1 LKMIARLA
9 WRSIWRNRRRTLIT
23 VLSIGF
29 GLACTVFFIAIGEGV
44 YAQLIDQVVRLQAGH
59 ITMEHPG
66 YRDAPAVDLWVK
78 APESLRSR
86 IERLPQVERTKL
98 IILGQG
104 IARSG
109 SGDVSAT
116 LMGIEP
122 SVELDT
128 SPLVRHIVA
137 GRYLNEDDGPW
148 VVIGSELAKRLKLK
162 VGKKMVLTT
171 NDAAGNLVDV
181 LCRVRGIFETGSVEI
196 DGYFIQAPID
206 FARRLFGL
214 PEESAT
220 QLGVVLRIPEAQESI
235 LQEVRLM
242 VAEQDIA
249 VLPWQEVIPEIA
261 SYIKLDKGS
270 NWIFQAILVF
280 LILFTIFNTIL
291 MSVLE
296 REREFAVLL
305 ALGTKPVQL
314 RLQILMESAYLGLIG
329 CALGLLVGGLAAW
342 AAQVW
347 GIDLRSLLEEGFTIS
362 GFAISAK
369 MHARVTTGL
378 LLGTAGL
385 VFGAT
390 LILSLIPMHR
400 ATRLSIVDQL
410 R

>member
-1 LKMIARLA
+1 VIARLA

-59 ITMEHPG
+59 ITMEHPS

-98 IILGQG
+98 IIMGQG

-214 PEESAT
+214 PEEGAT
-220 QLGVVLRIPEAQESI
+220 QLGVILKIPEAQESV
-235 LQEVRLM
+235 LREARLM

-270 NWIFQAILVF
+270 NWIFQAILIF

-314 RLQILMESAYLGLIG
+314 RLQILMESAYVGLIG
-329 CALGLLVGGLAAW
+329 CGLGLLVGGLAAW

-347 GIDLRSLLEEGFTIS
+347 GIDLRSLLEEGVTIS
-362 GFAISAK
+362 GFAVSAK
-369 MHARVTTGL
+369 MHARVTTEL

-400 ATRLSIVDQL
+400 AARLSIVDQL

>member
-1 LKMIARLA
+1 M
-9 WRSIWRNRRRTLIT
+9 IT

-59 ITMEHPG
+59 ITMEHPS

-98 IILGQG
+98 IIMGQG

-116 LMGIEP
+116 LMGVEP

-137 GRYLNEDDGPW
+137 GRYLNEEDGPW

-214 PEESAT
+214 PEEGAT
-220 QLGVVLRIPEAQESI
+220 QLGVVLTIPEAQESI

-270 NWIFQAILVF
+270 NLIFQAILIF

-296 REREFAVLL
+296 RQREFAVLL
-305 ALGTKPVQL
+305 ALGTKPAQL
-314 RLQILMESAYLGLIG
+314 KFQILMESAYLGLIG

-362 GFAISAK
+362 GFAVSAK
-369 MHARVTTGL
+369 MHARVTAGL

-400 ATRLSIVDQL
+400 ASRLSIVDQL

>member
-1 LKMIARLA
+1 M
-9 WRSIWRNRRRTLIT
+9 
-23 VLSIGF
+23 
-29 GLACTVFFIAIGEGV
+29 
-44 YAQLIDQVVRLQAGH
+44 QAGH
-59 ITMEHPG
+59 ITMENPG
-66 YRDAPAVDLWVK
+66 YRDAPAVDLWIK
-78 APESLRSR
+78 APESLRLQ
-86 IERLPQVERTKL
+86 IEKLPQVERTKL
-98 IILGQG
+98 IIMGQG
-104 IARSG
+104 IARSA

-137 GRYLNEDDGPW
+137 GRYLHDDDGPW
-148 VVIGSELAKRLKLK
+148 VVIGSELAKRLKLA
-162 VGKKMVLTT
+162 VGKKMVITT
-171 NDAAGNLVDV
+171 NDAAGNLVDE

-206 FARRLFGL
+206 FARRLFVL

-220 QLGVVLRIPEAQESI
+220 QLGVVLRIPEAQDFI
-235 LQEVRLM
+235 LREARLM
-242 VAEQDIA
+242 VAGQDIA

-270 NWIFQAILVF
+270 NLIFQAILIF

-314 RLQILMESAYLGLIG
+314 RLQILMESACLGLIG

-390 LILSLIPMHR
+390 LILSLIPMRR

>member
-1 LKMIARLA
+1 MIARLA

-44 YAQLIDQVVRLQAGH
+44 YAQLIDQVVRMQAGH
-59 ITMEHPG
+59 ITMENPG

-78 APESLRSR
+78 APESLRSQ

-98 IILGQG
+98 IIMGQG
-104 IARSG
+104 IARSA
-109 SGDVSAT
+109 SGDISAT

-137 GRYLNEDDGPW
+137 GRYLNDDDGPW
-148 VVIGSELAKRLKLK
+148 VVIGSELAKRLKLA

-171 NDAAGNLVDV
+171 NDAAGNLVDE

-220 QLGVVLRIPEAQESI
+220 QLGVVLRIPEAQEFI
-235 LQEVRLM
+235 LREARLM

-270 NWIFQAILVF
+270 NLIFQAILVF

-314 RLQILMESAYLGLIG
+314 KLQILMESAYLGLIG

-362 GFAISAK
+362 GFAVSAK

-390 LILSLIPMHR
+390 LILSLIPMRR

>member
-1 LKMIARLA
+1 MIARLA

-23 VLSIGF
+23 IISIGF
-29 GLACTVFFIAIGEGV
+29 GLACTIFFIAIGEGV
-44 YAQLIDQVVRLQAGH
+44 YAQLIDQVVRMQAGH
-59 ITMEHPG
+59 ITMENPS
-66 YRDAPAVDLWVK
+66 YRDGPAVDLWLK
-78 APESLRSR
+78 APESLRSQ
-86 IERLPQVERTKL
+86 IERLPQVERTKQ
-98 IILGQG
+98 IIIGQG

-137 GRYLNEDDGPW
+137 GRYLDDDDGPW
-148 VVIGSELAKRLKLK
+148 VVIGSELAKRLKLG
-162 VGKKMVLTT
+162 VGKKMVITT

-196 DGYFIQAPID
+196 DRYFIQAPID

-214 PEESAT
+214 PEEGAT
-220 QLGVVLRIPEAQESI
+220 QLGVVLRIPQAQESV
-235 LQEVRLM
+235 LQETRLM

-270 NWIFQAILVF
+270 NLIFQAILIF

-296 REREFAVLL
+296 RQREFAVLL
-305 ALGTKPVQL
+305 ALGTKPLLL
-314 RLQILMESAYLGLIG
+314 RLQILMESVYLGLIG

-342 AAQVW
+342 AVQVW
-347 GIDLRSLLEEGFTIS
+347 GIDLRSLLKEGFTIS
-362 GFAISAK
+362 GFAVSTK
-369 MHARVTTGL
+369 MHARVTIGL

>member
-1 LKMIARLA
+1 MIPRLA

-23 VLSIGF
+23 VLSMGF

-44 YAQLIDQVVRLQAGH
+44 YAQLIDQVVRMQAGH
-59 ITMEHPG
+59 ITMENPS

-78 APESLRSR
+78 APESLRSQ

-98 IILGQG
+98 IIMGQG

-137 GRYLNEDDGPW
+137 GRYLDDDDGPW
-148 VVIGSELAKRLKLK
+148 VVIGSELAKRLRLA

-171 NDAAGNLVDV
+171 NDAAGNLVDE

-196 DGYFIQAPID
+196 DGYLIQAPID

-214 PEESAT
+214 PEEGAT

-235 LQEVRLM
+235 LREVRLM

-249 VLPWQEVIPEIA
+249 VLPWQEVVPEIA

-270 NWIFQAILVF
+270 NLIFQAILVF

-314 RLQILMESAYLGLIG
+314 RLQILMESVYLGLIG

-362 GFAISAK
+362 GFAVSAK
-369 MHARVTTGL
+369 MHARVTIGL

-390 LILSLIPMHR
+390 LILSLIPMRH

>member
-1 LKMIARLA
+1 MIARLA

-44 YAQLIDQVVRLQAGH
+44 YAQLIDQVVRMQAGH
-59 ITMEHPG
+59 ITMENPG

-78 APESLRSR
+78 APESLRSQ

-98 IILGQG
+98 IIMGQG
-104 IARSG
+104 IARSA

-137 GRYLNEDDGPW
+137 GRYLNDDDGPW
-148 VVIGSELAKRLKLK
+148 VVIGSEFAKRLKLA

-171 NDAAGNLVDV
+171 NDAAGNLVDE

-196 DGYFIQAPID
+196 DGYLIQAPID

-220 QLGVVLRIPEAQESI
+220 QLGVVLRIPEAQEVI
-235 LQEVRLM
+235 LREARLM

-270 NWIFQAILVF
+270 NLIFQAILVF

-362 GFAISAK
+362 GFAVSAK

-390 LILSLIPMHR
+390 LILSLIPMRR

>member
-1 LKMIARLA
+1 MIARLA

-23 VLSIGF
+23 VFSIGF

>member
-1 LKMIARLA
+1 VIARLA

-59 ITMEHPG
+59 ITMEHPS

-98 IILGQG
+98 IIMGQG

-214 PEESAT
+214 PEDGAT
-220 QLGVVLRIPEAQESI
+220 QLGVILKIPEAQESV
-235 LQEVRLM
+235 LREARLM

-270 NWIFQAILVF
+270 NWIFQAILIF

-314 RLQILMESAYLGLIG
+314 RLQILMESAYVGLIG
-329 CALGLLVGGLAAW
+329 CGLGLLVGGLAAW

-347 GIDLRSLLEEGFTIS
+347 GIDLRSLLEEGVTIS
-362 GFAISAK
+362 GFAVSAK
-369 MHARVTTGL
+369 MHARVTTEL

-400 ATRLSIVDQL
+400 AARLSIVDQL

>member
-1 LKMIARLA
+1 MIPRLA

-59 ITMEHPG
+59 ITMENPG
-66 YRDAPAVDLWVK
+66 YRDAPAVDLWVR
-78 APESLRSR
+78 APESLRSH

-98 IILGQG
+98 IIMGQG

-137 GRYLNEDDGPW
+137 GRYLNDDDGPW
-148 VVIGSELAKRLKLK
+148 VVIGRELAKRLKLA
-162 VGKKMVLTT
+162 VGKKMVITT

-196 DGYFIQAPID
+196 DGYFIQAPIG

-214 PEESAT
+214 PEEGAT
-220 QLGVVLRIPEAQESI
+220 QLGVVLRIPEAQESVLREI
-235 LQEVRLM
+235 RLM

-270 NWIFQAILVF
+270 NLIFQAILVF

-305 ALGTKPVQL
+305 ALGTKPIQL

-329 CALGLLVGGLAAW
+329 CGLGLLVGGLAAW
-342 AAQVW
+342 AAQEW

-362 GFAISAK
+362 GFAVSAK

-400 ATRLSIVDQL
+400 AARLSIVDQL

>member
-1 LKMIARLA
+1 M
-9 WRSIWRNRRRTLIT
+9 IT

-59 ITMEHPG
+59 ITMENPG

-78 APESLRSR
+78 APESLRSH

-98 IILGQG
+98 IIMGQG

-137 GRYLNEDDGPW
+137 GRYLNDDDGPW
-148 VVIGSELAKRLKLK
+148 VVIGSELAKRLKLA
-162 VGKKMVLTT
+162 VGKKMVITT
-171 NDAAGNLVDV
+171 NDAAGNLVDE

-220 QLGVVLRIPEAQESI
+220 QLGVVLRIPEAQASI
-235 LQEVRLM
+235 LREVRLM
-242 VAEQDIA
+242 IAEQDIA

-305 ALGTKPVQL
+305 ALGTRPVQL
-314 RLQILMESAYLGLIG
+314 RLQILLESAYLGLIG

-342 AAQVW
+342 AAQEW

-362 GFAISAK
+362 GFAVSAK

>member
-1 LKMIARLA
+1 MIARLA

-23 VLSIGF
+23 VLSMGF

-44 YAQLIDQVVRLQAGH
+44 YAQLIDQVVRMQAGH
-59 ITMEHPG
+59 ITMENPS
-66 YRDAPAVDLWVK
+66 YRDAPAVDLWIK
-78 APESLRSR
+78 APESLRSQ

-98 IILGQG
+98 IIMGQG

-137 GRYLNEDDGPW
+137 GRYLADDDGPW
-148 VVIGSELAKRLKLK
+148 VVIGSGLAKRLRLE

-181 LCRVRGIFETGSVEI
+181 LCRVRGIFETGSVEM

-214 PEESAT
+214 PEEGAT

-235 LQEVRLM
+235 LREARLM

-249 VLPWQEVIPEIA
+249 VLPWQEIVPEIA

-270 NWIFQAILVF
+270 NLIFQAILVF

-296 REREFAVLL
+296 RQREFAVLL

-347 GIDLRSLLEEGFTIS
+347 GIDLSSLLEEGFTIS
-362 GFAISAK
+362 GFAVSAK

-390 LILSLIPMHR
+390 LILSLIPMRR

>member
-1 LKMIARLA
+1 MIARLA

-29 GLACTVFFIAIGEGV
+29 GLTCAIFFIAIGEGV
-44 YAQLIDQVVRLQAGH
+44 YAQLIDQVVRMQAGH
-59 ITMEHPG
+59 ITLENPN
-66 YRDAPAVDLWVK
+66 YRDAPAVDLWIK
-78 APESLRSR
+78 APDLLRSQ
-86 IERLPQVERTKL
+86 IESLPQVERTKM

-109 SGDVSAT
+109 SGNVSAT

-122 SVELDT
+122 SVELET
-128 SPLVRHIVA
+128 SPLTRHMVE
-137 GRYLNEDDGPW
+137 GRYLNDDDGPW
-148 VVIGSELAKRLKLK
+148 VVIGSELAQRLKLG

-171 NDAAGNLVDV
+171 NDAAGNLVDE

-214 PEESAT
+214 PEQGVS
-220 QLGVVLRIPEAQESI
+220 QLGVILRVPEAQEHV
-235 LQEVRLM
+235 LHEVQLLA
-242 VAEQDIA
+242 AEEDIT
-249 VLPWQEVIPEIA
+249 VLPWQKVVPEIA

-270 NWIFQAILVF
+270 NLIFQAILVF

-305 ALGTKPVQL
+305 ALGTKPDQL
-314 RLQILMESAYLGLIG
+314 RLQILMESFYLGLIG
-329 CALGLLVGGLAAW
+329 CALGLLLGGLAAW
-342 AAQVW
+342 IVQVW
-347 GIDLRSLLEEGFTIS
+347 GIDLKSFLEEGFTIS
-362 GFAISAK
+362 GFAVSTK
-369 MHARVTTGL
+369 MHARVTPGLLFGTTGL
-378 LLGTAGL
+378 VL
-385 VFGAT
+385 VAT
-390 LILSLIPMHR
+390 LILSLIPMRR
-400 ATRLSIVDQL
+400 ATRLSIVEQL

>member
-1 LKMIARLA
+1 MIARLA

>member
-1 LKMIARLA
+1 MIARLA

-23 VLSIGF
+23 VLSICF
-29 GLACTVFFIAIGEGV
+29 GLACTIFFIAIGEGV
-44 YAQLIDQVVRLQAGH
+44 YAQLIDQVVRMQAGH
-59 ITMEHPG
+59 ITMENPS
-66 YRDAPAVDLWVK
+66 YRHAPAVDLWVK
-78 APESLRSR
+78 VPESLRSQ

-98 IILGQG
+98 IIMGQG

-128 SPLVRHIVA
+128 SPLVRHIVD
-137 GRYLNEDDGPW
+137 GRYLNDHDGAW
-148 VVIGSELAKRLKLK
+148 VVIGSELAKRLKLE

-171 NDAAGNLVDV
+171 NDAAGNLVDE
-181 LCRVRGIFETGSVEI
+181 LCRVRGIFKTGSVEI

-214 PEESAT
+214 PEEGAT
-220 QLGVVLRIPEAQESI
+220 QLGVVLRIPQAQESV
-235 LQEVRLM
+235 LQKTRLM
-242 VAEQDIA
+242 VAEQNIA
-249 VLPWQEVIPEIA
+249 VLPWQQVIPEIA

-270 NWIFQAILVF
+270 NLIFQAILVF

-305 ALGTKPVQL
+305 ALGTKPIQL
-314 RLQILMESAYLGLIG
+314 KLQILMESVYLGFIG
-329 CALGLLVGGLAAW
+329 CVLGLLVGGLAAW

-362 GFAISAK
+362 GFAVSAK
-369 MHARVTTGL
+369 MHARVTIGL

-390 LILSLIPMHR
+390 LILSLIPMRR

>member
-1 LKMIARLA
+1 MLARLA

-59 ITMEHPG
+59 ITMENPS
-66 YRDAPAVDLWVK
+66 YRDAPAVDLWIK
-78 APESLRSR
+78 APESLRSH
-86 IERLPQVERTKL
+86 IESLPQVERTKL
-98 IILGQG
+98 IIMGQG

-116 LMGIEP
+116 WMGIEP

-137 GRYLNEDDGPW
+137 GRYLNDDDGPW
-148 VVIGSELAKRLKLK
+148 VVIGSELAKRLKLA
-162 VGKKMVLTT
+162 VGKKMVITT
-171 NDAAGNLVDV
+171 NDAAGNLVDE

-214 PEESAT
+214 PEEGAT

-235 LQEVRLM
+235 LREARLM

-270 NWIFQAILVF
+270 NLIFQAILVF

-362 GFAISAK
+362 GFAVSAK

>member
-1 LKMIARLA
+1 M
-9 WRSIWRNRRRTLIT
+9 
-23 VLSIGF
+23 
-29 GLACTVFFIAIGEGV
+29 
-44 YAQLIDQVVRLQAGH
+44 
-59 ITMEHPG
+59 
-66 YRDAPAVDLWVK
+66 
-78 APESLRSR
+78 
-86 IERLPQVERTKL
+86 
-98 IILGQG
+98 
-104 IARSG
+104 
-109 SGDVSAT
+109 
-116 LMGIEP
+116 
-122 SVELDT
+122 
-128 SPLVRHIVA
+128 
-137 GRYLNEDDGPW
+137 
-148 VVIGSELAKRLKLK
+148 
-162 VGKKMVLTT
+162 
-171 NDAAGNLVDV
+171 
-181 LCRVRGIFETGSVEI
+181 EI

-214 PEESAT
+214 PEEGAT
-220 QLGVVLRIPEAQESI
+220 QLGVVLRIPEAQESV
-235 LQEVRLM
+235 LQEIRLM

-249 VLPWQEVIPEIA
+249 VLPWQEIIPEIA

-270 NWIFQAILVF
+270 NWIFQAILIF

-329 CALGLLVGGLAAW
+329 CGLGLLVGGLAAW

>member
-1 LKMIARLA
+1 VIARLA

-44 YAQLIDQVVRLQAGH
+44 YAQLIDQVVRMQAGH
-59 ITMEHPG
+59 ITMENPG

-78 APESLRSR
+78 APESLRSQ

-98 IILGQG
+98 IIMGQG
-104 IARSG
+104 IARSA
-109 SGDVSAT
+109 SGDISAT

-137 GRYLNEDDGPW
+137 GRYLNDDDGPL
-148 VVIGSELAKRLKLK
+148 VVIGSELAKRLKLA

-171 NDAAGNLVDV
+171 NDAAGNLVDE

-220 QLGVVLRIPEAQESI
+220 QLGVVLRIPEAQEFI
-235 LQEVRLM
+235 LREARLM
-242 VAEQDIA
+242 VAEQNIA

-270 NWIFQAILVF
+270 NLIFQAILVF

-314 RLQILMESAYLGLIG
+314 RLQILMESAYLGFIG

-347 GIDLRSLLEEGFTIS
+347 GIDLRSLLKEGFTIS
-362 GFAISAK
+362 GFAVSAK

-390 LILSLIPMHR
+390 LILSLIPMRR

>member
-1 LKMIARLA
+1 MIPRLA

-59 ITMEHPG
+59 ITMENPG
-66 YRDAPAVDLWVK
+66 YRDGPAVDLWVK
-78 APESLRSR
+78 APESLRSQ
-86 IERLPQVERTKL
+86 IESLPQVERTKL
-98 IILGQG
+98 IIMGQG

-137 GRYLNEDDGPW
+137 GRYLNDDDGPW
-148 VVIGSELAKRLKLK
+148 VVIGSELAKRLKLA
-162 VGKKMVLTT
+162 VGKKMVITT
-171 NDAAGNLVDV
+171 NDAAGNLVDE

-214 PEESAT
+214 PEEGAT

-235 LQEVRLM
+235 LREVRLM
-242 VAEQDIA
+242 VTEQDIA

-305 ALGTKPVQL
+305 ALGTKPAQL

-329 CALGLLVGGLAAW
+329 CGLGLLVGGLAAW
-342 AAQVW
+342 AAQEW

-362 GFAISAK
+362 GFAVSAK

-400 ATRLSIVDQL
+400 VTRLSIVDQL

>member
-1 LKMIARLA
+1 PRLA

-29 GLACTVFFIAIGEGV
+29 GLACAVFFVAIGEGV

-59 ITMEHPG
+59 ITMENPS

-78 APESLRSR
+78 APESLRSQ
-86 IERLPQVERTKL
+86 IEKLPQVEQTKL
-98 IILGQG
+98 LIMGQG

-116 LMGIEP
+116 LMGVEP

-128 SPLVRHIVA
+128 SPLVRHIIA
-137 GRYLNEDDGPW
+137 GRYLNDDDGPW

-171 NDAAGNLVDV
+171 NDAAGNLVDE

-196 DGYFIQAPID
+196 DGYFIQAPLG

-214 PEESAT
+214 PEEGAT
-220 QLGVVLRIPEAQESI
+220 QLGVVLRNPEAQESV

-249 VLPWQEVIPEIA
+249 VLPWQEIIPEIA

-270 NWIFQAILVF
+270 NLIFQAILIF

-305 ALGTKPVQL
+305 ALGTKPAQL

-329 CALGLLVGGLAAW
+329 CGLGLLVGGLAAW

-362 GFAISAK
+362 GFAVSAK

-378 LLGTAGL
+378 LFGTAGL
-385 VFGAT
+385 VFVAT

-400 ATRLSIVDQL
+400 AARLSIVDQL

>member
-1 LKMIARLA
+1 MIARLA

-23 VLSIGF
+23 VLSMGF

-44 YAQLIDQVVRLQAGH
+44 YAQLIDQVVRMQAGH
-59 ITMEHPG
+59 ITMENPG
-66 YRDAPAVDLWVK
+66 YRDAPAVDLWIK
-78 APESLRSR
+78 APESLRSQ

-98 IILGQG
+98 IIMGQG

-137 GRYLNEDDGPW
+137 GRYLADDDGPW
-148 VVIGSELAKRLKLK
+148 VVIGSGLAKRLRLE

-181 LCRVRGIFETGSVEI
+181 LCRVRGIFETGSVEM

-214 PEESAT
+214 PEEGAT

-235 LQEVRLM
+235 LREARLM

-249 VLPWQEVIPEIA
+249 VLPWQEIVPEIA

-270 NWIFQAILVF
+270 NLIFQAILVF

-296 REREFAVLL
+296 RQREFAVLL

-347 GIDLRSLLEEGFTIS
+347 GIDLSSLLEEGFTIS
-362 GFAISAK
+362 GFAVSAK

-390 LILSLIPMHR
+390 LILSLIPMRR

>member
-1 LKMIARLA
+1 
-9 WRSIWRNRRRTLIT
+9 LIT

-59 ITMEHPG
+59 ITMENPR

-78 APESLRSR
+78 APESLRSH

-98 IILGQG
+98 IIMGQG

-137 GRYLNEDDGPW
+137 GRYLNDDDGPW
-148 VVIGSELAKRLKLK
+148 VVIGSELAKRLKLA

-181 LCRVRGIFETGSVEI
+181 LCRVRGIFETGSMEI

-214 PEESAT
+214 PEEGAT
-220 QLGVVLRIPEAQESI
+220 QLGVVLRIPEAQASI
-235 LQEVRLM
+235 LREIRLM

-305 ALGTKPVQL
+305 ALGTRPAQL
-314 RLQILMESAYLGLIG
+314 RFQIFMESAYLGLIG
-329 CALGLLVGGLAAW
+329 CGLGLLVGGLAAW
-342 AAQVW
+342 AAQEW

-362 GFAISAK
+362 GFAVSAK

>member
-1 LKMIARLA
+1 MVARLA

-29 GLACTVFFIAIGEGV
+29 GLACAIFFIAIAEGV
-44 YAQLIDQVVRLQAGH
+44 YAQLIDQVVRMQAGH
-59 ITMEHPG
+59 ITLENPG
-66 YRDAPAVDLWVK
+66 YREAPAVDLYLSVS
-78 APESLRSR
+78 APLRSK
-86 IERLPQVERTKL
+86 IEKLDQVERIKL

-109 SGDVSAT
+109 SGNVSAT

-122 SVELDT
+122 SVELET
-128 SPLVRHIVA
+128 SPLARHMVA
-137 GRYLNEDDGPW
+137 GRYLNDDDGSW
-148 VVIGSELAKRLKLK
+148 VVIGSELAQRLKLD

-171 NDAAGNLVDV
+171 NDAAGNLVDE

-196 DGYFIQAPID
+196 DGYFIQAPIG
-206 FARRLFGL
+206 FARRVFGL
-214 PEESAT
+214 PEEGVT
-220 QLGVVLRIPEAQESI
+220 QMGVVLRVPEAQELV
-235 LQEVRLM
+235 LQKTRLM
-242 VAEQDIA
+242 VAEEEYA
-249 VLPWQEVIPEIA
+249 VLPWQEVIPEVA
-261 SYIKLDKGS
+261 SYIRLDRGS
-270 NWIFQAILVF
+270 NLVFQAILVF

-305 ALGTKPVQL
+305 ALGTKPGQL
-314 RLQILMESAYLGLIG
+314 RLQVLMESVYLGLIG
-329 CALGLLVGGLAAW
+329 CLIGLLVGGAAAW
-342 AAQVW
+342 IVEVW

-362 GFAISAK
+362 GFAVSTR
-369 MHARVTTGL
+369 MHARVTSSL
-378 LLGTAGL
+378 LFGTAGL

-390 LILSLIPMHR
+390 LILSLIPMRR

>member
-1 LKMIARLA
+1 MIPRLA

-44 YAQLIDQVVRLQAGH
+44 YAQLIDQVVRMQAGH
-59 ITMEHPG
+59 ITLENPG

-78 APESLRSR
+78 APESLRSQ

-98 IILGQG
+98 IIMGQG

-128 SPLVRHIVA
+128 SPLVRHIFA
-137 GRYLNEDDGPW
+137 GRYLNDDDGPW
-148 VVIGSELAKRLKLK
+148 VVIGSELARRLKLD

-171 NDAAGNLVDV
+171 NDAAGNLVDE

-214 PEESAT
+214 PEDGAT
-220 QLGVVLRIPEAQESI
+220 QLGVILKIPEAQESV
-235 LQEVRLM
+235 LRETRLM

-249 VLPWQEVIPEIA
+249 VLPWQEVIPEIS

-270 NWIFQAILVF
+270 NWIFQAILIF

-314 RLQILMESAYLGLIG
+314 RLQILMESAYVGLIG
-329 CALGLLVGGLAAW
+329 CGLGLLVGGLSAW

-362 GFAISAK
+362 GFAVSAK
-369 MHARVTTGL
+369 MHARVTTEL

-400 ATRLSIVDQL
+400 AARLSIVDQL

>member
-1 LKMIARLA
+1 MIPRLA

-59 ITMEHPG
+59 ITMENPG
-66 YRDAPAVDLWVK
+66 YRDAPAVDLWVR
-78 APESLRSR
+78 APESLRSH

-98 IILGQG
+98 IIMGQG

-128 SPLVRHIVA
+128 SPLVRHMVA
-137 GRYLNEDDGPW
+137 GRYLNDDDGPW
-148 VVIGSELAKRLKLK
+148 VVIGSELAKRLKLA
-162 VGKKMVLTT
+162 VGKKMVITT

-196 DGYFIQAPID
+196 DGYFIQAPIG

-214 PEESAT
+214 PEEGAT
-220 QLGVVLRIPEAQESI
+220 QLGVVLRIPEAQESVLREI
-235 LQEVRLM
+235 RLM

-270 NWIFQAILVF
+270 NLIFQAILVF

-305 ALGTKPVQL
+305 ALGTKPIQL

-329 CALGLLVGGLAAW
+329 CGLGLLVGGLAAW
-342 AAQVW
+342 AAQEW

-362 GFAISAK
+362 GFAVSAK

-400 ATRLSIVDQL
+400 AARLSIVDQL

>member
-1 LKMIARLA
+1 MIARLA

-23 VLSIGF
+23 IISIGF
-29 GLACTVFFIAIGEGV
+29 GLACTIFFIAIGEGV
-44 YAQLIDQVVRLQAGH
+44 YAQLIDQVVRMQAGH
-59 ITMEHPG
+59 ITMENPS
-66 YRDAPAVDLWVK
+66 YRDGPAVDLWLK
-78 APESLRSR
+78 APESLRSQ

-98 IILGQG
+98 IIIGQG

-137 GRYLNEDDGPW
+137 GRYLDDDDGPW
-148 VVIGSELAKRLKLK
+148 VVIGSELAKRLKLG
-162 VGKKMVLTT
+162 VGKKMVITT

-196 DGYFIQAPID
+196 DRYFIQAPID

-214 PEESAT
+214 PEEGAT
-220 QLGVVLRIPEAQESI
+220 QLGVVLRIPQAQESV
-235 LQEVRLM
+235 LQETRLM

-270 NWIFQAILVF
+270 NLIFQAILVF

-296 REREFAVLL
+296 RQREFAVLL
-305 ALGTKPVQL
+305 ALGTKPLLL
-314 RLQILMESAYLGLIG
+314 RLQILMESVYLGLIG

-342 AAQVW
+342 AVQVW
-347 GIDLRSLLEEGFTIS
+347 GIDLRSLLKEGFTIS
-362 GFAISAK
+362 GFAVSTK
-369 MHARVTTGL
+369 MHARVTIGL

-385 VFGAT
+385 VFAAT

>member
-1 LKMIARLA
+1 VIVRLA

-29 GLACTVFFIAIGEGV
+29 GLACTIFFIAIGEGV
-44 YAQLIDQVVRLQAGH
+44 YAQLIDQVVRMQAGH
-59 ITMEHPG
+59 ITMENPS
-66 YRDAPAVDLWVK
+66 YRDGPAVDLWIKVPG
-78 APESLRSR
+78 ALRSQ

-98 IILGQG
+98 IIMGQG

-109 SGDVSAT
+109 SGNVSAT
-116 LMGIEP
+116 LIGIEP
-122 SVELDT
+122 SVELHT

-137 GRYLNEDDGPW
+137 GRYLNDHDGPW
-148 VVIGSELAKRLKLK
+148 VVIGTELAKRLKLK

-171 NDAAGNLVDV
+171 NDAAGNLVDQ

-196 DGYFIQAPID
+196 DGYLIQTPID

-214 PEESAT
+214 PEEGAT
-220 QLGVVLRIPEAQESI
+220 QLGVVLRIPQAQESI
-235 LQEVRLM
+235 LQEVRLL
-242 VAEQDIA
+242 VTEQDIA
-249 VLPWQEVIPEIA
+249 VLPWQQVIPEIA

-270 NWIFQAILVF
+270 NFIFQAILVF

-296 REREFAVLL
+296 RQREFAVLL
-305 ALGTKPVQL
+305 ALGTRPVQL
-314 RLQILMESAYLGLIG
+314 RLQILMESVYLGFIG
-329 CALGLLVGGLAAW
+329 CVIGVLVGGLTAW

-369 MHARVTTGL
+369 MHARVTLGL
-378 LLGTAGL
+378 LLGTAGM
-385 VFGAT
+385 VFGAI
-390 LILSLIPMHR
+390 LILSFIPMRR

>member
-1 LKMIARLA
+1 MIPRLA

-29 GLACTVFFIAIGEGV
+29 GLACAVFFVAIGEGV

-59 ITMEHPG
+59 ITMENPS

-78 APESLRSR
+78 APESLRSQ
-86 IERLPQVERTKL
+86 IEKLPQVEQTKL
-98 IILGQG
+98 LIMGQG

-116 LMGIEP
+116 LMGVEP

-128 SPLVRHIVA
+128 SPLVRHIIA
-137 GRYLNEDDGPW
+137 GRYLNDDDGPW

-171 NDAAGNLVDV
+171 NDAAGNLVDE

-196 DGYFIQAPID
+196 DGYFIQAPLG

-214 PEESAT
+214 PEEGAT
-220 QLGVVLRIPEAQESI
+220 QLGVVLRNPEAQESV

-249 VLPWQEVIPEIA
+249 VLPWQEIIPEIA

-270 NWIFQAILVF
+270 NLIFQAILIF

-305 ALGTKPVQL
+305 ALGTKPAQL

-329 CALGLLVGGLAAW
+329 CGLGLLVGGLAAW

-362 GFAISAK
+362 GFAVSAK

-378 LLGTAGL
+378 LFGTAGL
-385 VFGAT
+385 VFVAT

-400 ATRLSIVDQL
+400 AARLSIVDQL

>member
-1 LKMIARLA
+1 
-9 WRSIWRNRRRTLIT
+9 
-23 VLSIGF
+23 
-29 GLACTVFFIAIGEGV
+29 
-44 YAQLIDQVVRLQAGH
+44 
-59 ITMEHPG
+59 
-66 YRDAPAVDLWVK
+66 
-78 APESLRSR
+78 
-86 IERLPQVERTKL
+86 
-98 IILGQG
+98 
-104 IARSG
+104 
-109 SGDVSAT
+109 
-116 LMGIEP
+116 
-122 SVELDT
+122 
-128 SPLVRHIVA
+128 
-137 GRYLNEDDGPW
+137 
-148 VVIGSELAKRLKLK
+148 
-162 VGKKMVLTT
+162 
-171 NDAAGNLVDV
+171 
-181 LCRVRGIFETGSVEI
+181 
-196 DGYFIQAPID
+196 
-206 FARRLFGL
+206 
-214 PEESAT
+214 
-220 QLGVVLRIPEAQESI
+220 LGVVLRIPEAQASI
-235 LQEVRLM
+235 LREIRLM

-305 ALGTKPVQL
+305 ALGTRPAQL
-314 RLQILMESAYLGLIG
+314 RFQIFMESAYLGLIG
-329 CALGLLVGGLAAW
+329 CGLGLLVGGLAAW
-342 AAQVW
+342 AAQEW

-362 GFAISAK
+362 GFAVSAK

>member
-1 LKMIARLA
+1 
-9 WRSIWRNRRRTLIT
+9 LIT

-44 YAQLIDQVVRLQAGH
+44 YAQLIDQVVRMQAGH
-59 ITMEHPG
+59 ITMENPG
-66 YRDAPAVDLWVK
+66 YRDAPAVDLWIK
-78 APESLRSR
+78 APEALRSH

-98 IILGQG
+98 IIMGQG

-128 SPLVRHIVA
+128 SPLVRHIVD
-137 GRYLNEDDGPW
+137 GRYLNDHDGSW
-148 VVIGSELAKRLKLK
+148 VVIGSELAKRLKLE

-171 NDAAGNLVDV
+171 NDVAGNLVDE
-181 LCRVRGIFETGSVEI
+181 LCRVRGIFKTGSMVI

-214 PEESAT
+214 PEEGAT
-220 QLGVVLRIPEAQESI
+220 QLGVVLRIPQAQESV
-235 LQEVRLM
+235 LQKTRLM
-242 VAEQDIA
+242 VAEQNIA
-249 VLPWQEVIPEIA
+249 VLPWQQVIPEIA

-270 NWIFQAILVF
+270 NLIFQAILVF

-305 ALGTKPVQL
+305 ALGTKPIQL
-314 RLQILMESAYLGLIG
+314 RLQILMESVYLGLIG
-329 CALGLLVGGLAAW
+329 CVLGLLVGGLAAW

-362 GFAISAK
+362 GFAVSAK
-369 MHARVTTGL
+369 MHARVTIGL

-390 LILSLIPMHR
+390 LILSLIPMRR
-400 ATRLSIVDQL
+400 ATRFSIVDQL

>member
-1 LKMIARLA
+1 
-9 WRSIWRNRRRTLIT
+9 LIT

-29 GLACTVFFIAIGEGV
+29 GLACAVFFVAIGEGV

-59 ITMEHPG
+59 ITMENPS

-78 APESLRSR
+78 APESLRSQ
-86 IERLPQVERTKL
+86 IEKLPQVEQTKL
-98 IILGQG
+98 LIMGQG

-116 LMGIEP
+116 LMGVEP

-128 SPLVRHIVA
+128 SPLVRHIIA
-137 GRYLNEDDGPW
+137 GRYLNDDDGPW

-171 NDAAGNLVDV
+171 NDAAGNLVDE

-196 DGYFIQAPID
+196 DGYFIQAPLG

-214 PEESAT
+214 PEEGAT
-220 QLGVVLRIPEAQESI
+220 QLGVVLRNPEAQESV

-249 VLPWQEVIPEIA
+249 VLPWQEIIPEIA

-270 NWIFQAILVF
+270 NLIFQAILIF

-305 ALGTKPVQL
+305 ALGTKPAQL

-329 CALGLLVGGLAAW
+329 CGLGLLVGGLAAW

-362 GFAISAK
+362 GFAVSAK

-378 LLGTAGL
+378 LFGTAGL
-385 VFGAT
+385 VFVAT

-400 ATRLSIVDQL
+400 AARLSIVDQL

>member
-1 LKMIARLA
+1 M
-9 WRSIWRNRRRTLIT
+9 IT

-44 YAQLIDQVVRLQAGH
+44 YAQLIDQVVRMQAGH
-59 ITMEHPG
+59 ITMENPG

-78 APESLRSR
+78 APESLRSQ

-98 IILGQG
+98 IIMGQG
-104 IARSG
+104 IARSA

-137 GRYLNEDDGPW
+137 GRYLNDDDGPW
-148 VVIGSELAKRLKLK
+148 VVIGSEFAKRLKLA

-171 NDAAGNLVDV
+171 NDAAGNLVDE

-196 DGYFIQAPID
+196 DGYLIQAPID

-220 QLGVVLRIPEAQESI
+220 QLGVVLRIPEAQEVI
-235 LQEVRLM
+235 LREARLM

-270 NWIFQAILVF
+270 NLIFQAILVF

-362 GFAISAK
+362 GFAVSAK

-390 LILSLIPMHR
+390 LILSLIPMRR

>member
-1 LKMIARLA
+1 MIARLA

-59 ITMEHPG
+59 ITMEHPS
-66 YRDAPAVDLWVK
+66 YRDAPAVDLWIK

-98 IILGQG
+98 IIMGQG

-116 LMGIEP
+116 LMGIEH

-196 DGYFIQAPID
+196 DGYFIQAPIG
-206 FARRLFGL
+206 FARRVFGL
-214 PEESAT
+214 PAEGAT
-220 QLGVVLRIPEAQESI
+220 QLGVILRVPEAQESV
-235 LQEVRLM
+235 LHETRLM

-270 NWIFQAILVF
+270 NWIFQAILIF
-280 LILFTIFNTIL
+280 FFFFSIFNTIL

-329 CALGLLVGGLAAW
+329 CGLGLLVGGLAAW

-362 GFAISAK
+362 GFAVSAK
-369 MHARVTTGL
+369 MHARVTAGL

-385 VFGAT
+385 IFGAT

-400 ATRLSIVDQL
+400 ASRLSIVDQL

>member
-1 LKMIARLA
+1 
-9 WRSIWRNRRRTLIT
+9 LIT

-44 YAQLIDQVVRLQAGH
+44 YAQLIDQVVRMQAGH
-59 ITMEHPG
+59 ITMENPG

-78 APESLRSR
+78 TPESLRSQ

-98 IILGQG
+98 IIMGQG
-104 IARSG
+104 IARSA

-137 GRYLNEDDGPW
+137 GRYLADDDGPW
-148 VVIGSELAKRLKLK
+148 VVIGSELAKRLKLA
-162 VGKKMVLTT
+162 VGKKMVITT
-171 NDAAGNLVDV
+171 NDAAGNLVDE

-196 DGYFIQAPID
+196 DGYFIQTTID
-206 FARRLFGL
+206 FARRLFVL

-220 QLGVVLRIPEAQESI
+220 QLGVVLRIPEAQEFI
-235 LQEVRLM
+235 LQEARLM

-270 NWIFQAILVF
+270 NLIFQAILIF

-362 GFAISAK
+362 GFAVSAK

-390 LILSLIPMHR
+390 LILSLFPMRR

>member
-1 LKMIARLA
+1 MIVRLA

-23 VLSIGF
+23 IISIGF

-44 YAQLIDQVVRLQAGH
+44 YTQLIDQVVRMQAGH
-59 ITMEHPG
+59 ITMENPS
-66 YRDAPAVDLWVK
+66 YREAPAIDLWLK
-78 APESLRSR
+78 APESLRFQ
-86 IERLPQVERTKL
+86 IEKLPQVERTKL
-98 IILGQG
+98 IIMGQG

-128 SPLVRHIVA
+128 SPLVRHIVE
-137 GRYLNEDDGPW
+137 GRYLDDQDGPW
-148 VVIGSELAKRLKLK
+148 VVIGSDLAKRLKLE

-181 LCRVRGIFETGSVEI
+181 LCRVRGIFQTGSVEL
-196 DGYFIQAPID
+196 DGYFIQSSID

-214 PEESAT
+214 PEEGAT
-220 QLGVVLRIPEAQESI
+220 QVGVVLRIPEAQESV
-235 LQEVRLM
+235 LQETRRM
-242 VAEQDIA
+242 VAKQDIA
-249 VLPWQEVIPEIA
+249 VLPWQEIIPEIA

-270 NWIFQAILVF
+270 NLIFQAILVF
-280 LILFTIFNTIL
+280 LILFTIFNTIF

-305 ALGTKPVQL
+305 ALGTKPVLL
-314 RLQILMESAYLGLIG
+314 RLQILMESVYLGLIG

-362 GFAISAK
+362 GFAVSAK
-369 MHARVTTGL
+369 MHARVTIGL

-390 LILSLIPMHR
+390 LILSLIPMRR